1 MEGLNVVD
9 ANSIKKREATHTEAE
24 IYQQPAVW
32 KEIWE
37 SVDLE
42 GARTFL
48 QSIYNKHETGRV
60 IFTGAGTSAF
70 IGDMLVPE
78 LQSTNFSIESIPTT
92 DIVSNPMNYLVPAI
106 PTILVS
112 FGRSGNSPES
122 LAAMKL
128 AEDLVSSIYHIV
140 ITCNKEGEMAN
151 STQGNQNSKLLQL
164 PSKTHDKGFAMTS
177 SFSGMG
183 LTAYAVFS
191 QNKLTS
197 HVIDTLASSAELFLR
212 KADEIVGTII
222 EQEIE
227 RIVYLGSGTLARGA
241 REAAL
246 KMLELTAGKV
256 VATFDSSLG
265 FRHGPKSIL
274 NKKTLVV
281 AFLSSNPHTRKY
293 DIDIVKELSN
303 DPGVRVV
310 ALSEKQDEA
319 VINVVDH
326 YIAVNDE
333 GASLDNDFLLG
344 LVYITFAQMI
354 ALTKSFQLAIQPDNP
369 SPDGRVNRVVQGVT
383 IYDFEK

>member
-9 ANSIKKREATHTEAE
+9 ANTIRKREATHTEAE
-24 IYQQPAVW
+24 INQQPAVW

-37 SVDLE
+37 SIDLE

-48 QSIYNKHETGRV
+48 QSIYDKHENGRV

-92 DIVSNPMNYLVPAI
+92 DIVSNPMNYLMPSI

-122 LAAMKL
+122 LGAMKL

-140 ITCNKEGEMAN
+140 ITCNKEGEMVN
-151 STQGNQNSKLLQL
+151 SIQGNQNSKLILL

-191 QNKLTS
+191 QKLNGDVIDSLTS
-197 HVIDTLASSAELFLR
+197 SSELFLR
-212 KADEIVGTII
+212 KADEIVNTII

-227 RIVYLGSGTLARGA
+227 RVVYLGSGTLARGA

-281 AFLSSNPHTRKY
+281 VFLSSNPHTRKY
-293 DIDIVKELSN
+293 DVDIVKELSN
-303 DPGVRVV
+303 EPGVRVV
-310 ALSEKQDEA
+310 ALSEKRDEDL
-319 VINVVDH
+319 INLIDH
-326 YIAVNDE
+326 YIAVNNE
-333 GASLDNDFLLG
+333 GANLDNDFLLS
-344 LVYITFAQMI
+344 LVYIIFAQML
-354 ALTKSFQLAIQPDNP
+354 ALAKSFQLTIHPDNP
-369 SPDGRVNRVVQGVT
+369 SPDGRVNRVVQGVR
-383 IYDFEK
+383 IYDYEK